1 MAQPSETIFNLG
13 SSHISASKFSLQSGK
28 LSLESFELIDLPIVS
43 GGEQD
48 WLDAVEGA
56 INELASLPG
65 FKCDASFIL
74 PSSIV
79 LSKTLRVPK
88 VESEKQRKVVAFE
101 LSQKMPFPLETL
113 LWDFLVIED
122 DGIEQEILSFAI
134 KPDVIEKLTQSIFSS
149 GIVPVRFTPGP
160 ALDHCSLKESLKTQD
175 SDSLLINFGAKSTN
189 LTFFSSSGYLLRS
202 LNFGGGHLTES
213 IASSFGVNQEK
224 AEDLKKNFTNEK
236 RDADPTD
243 NAVSMLHAIQEN
255 FLNKYMQEISR
266 SIVTYKR
273 LKKGKTPSQ
282 LIVTGRTIKSA
293 NLLQSLAQSQ
303 MKPIKYFDPFT
314 QIIVSDTINE
324 SDRSILPFIFSE
336 SLGLANLLI
345 LEPKSTALNL
355 IPTAKLKQLENKK
368 KLPWLLAS
376 AFLMSLIPLP
386 WYLTLSG
393 TERKLNEEAVNLKRQ
408 TVEETEKLN
417 LSKKENANLELI
429 KSINKTAGSHINQLE
444 ILSKKVFSIQDFLN
458 SLQLKL
464 DEEINQNTWIDRFE
478 FLPPRR
484 QITAPLAKREEQNA
498 LSVLARVSGRYLVK
512 PDIQLYDLP
521 EDGRKLA
528 LIEESGRIQESL
540 TKAVSDIGQVVNVS
554 KKTFSIEGK
563 GDLYN
568 RQFTHFEFDLEL
580 DLLR

>member
-160 ALDHCSLKESLKTQD
+160 ALDYCSLKESLKTQD

-189 LTFFSSSGYLLRS
+189 LTFLVLRGIFLRS

-273 LKKGKTPSQ
+273 LKK
-282 LIVTGRTIKSA
+282 
-293 NLLQSLAQSQ
+293 
-303 MKPIKYFDPFT
+303 
-314 QIIVSDTINE
+314 
-324 SDRSILPFIFSE
+324 
-336 SLGLANLLI
+336 
-345 LEPKSTALNL
+345 
-355 IPTAKLKQLENKK
+355 
-368 KLPWLLAS
+368 
-376 AFLMSLIPLP
+376 
-386 WYLTLSG
+386 
-393 TERKLNEEAVNLKRQ
+393 
-408 TVEETEKLN
+408 
-417 LSKKENANLELI
+417 
-429 KSINKTAGSHINQLE
+429 
-444 ILSKKVFSIQDFLN
+444 
-458 SLQLKL
+458 
-464 DEEINQNTWIDRFE
+464 
-478 FLPPRR
+478 
-484 QITAPLAKREEQNA
+484 
-498 LSVLARVSGRYLVK
+498 VK
-512 PDIQLYDLP
+512 PHL
-521 EDGRKLA
+521 
-528 LIEESGRIQESL
+528 
-540 TKAVSDIGQVVNVS
+540 N
-554 KKTFSIEGK
+554 
-563 GDLYN
+563 
-568 RQFTHFEFDLEL
+568 
-580 DLLR
+580 